1 MELREQREWW
11 DNAAKANAA
20 SAVLSNNER
29 WDLAEFYASGAIW
42 FDQARAFASDNG
54 VALEGERALD
64 FGSGLGRMTSAIA
77 RHYARAEGADI
88 SPEMIARARS
98 YLGAHPHP
106 PTFHLVADYPLP
118 FADGSFDLVYSTIVV
133 QHISPPHNLAFVD
146 EFFRVARRGRFILFD
161 APDTALPDKD
171 QGNGIFLCPRYG
183 VLRLAERH
191 GAELVAQRDFPATAT
206 RHWQYLF
213 RKA

>member
-1 MELREQREWW
+1 MELLEQREWW

-29 WDLAEFYASGAIW
+29 WDLAEFYASGVQW
-42 FDQARAFASDNG
+42 FEEARAFASDNG
-54 VALEGERALD
+54 VSLDGERALD
-64 FGSGLGRMTSAIA
+64 FGSGLGRMTAAIA
-77 RHYARAEGADI
+77 RHCARAEGADI
-88 SPEMIARARS
+88 SPEMIAQARN
-98 YLGAHPHP
+98 YLGALPHP
-106 PTFHLVADYPLP
+106 PTFHLVAGYPLP
-118 FADGSFDLVYSTIVV
+118 FADGDFDLVFSTIVV
-133 QHISPPHNLAFVD
+133 QHISPPHNLAFVA
-146 EFFRVARRGRFILFD
+146 EFFRIARRIVLFD

-171 QGNGIFLCPRYG
+171 QGNGIFLCPRDE
-183 VLRLAERH
+183 VLRLADRH